1 MASTGD
7 ESKQPPEKRA
17 RHDGAQAA
25 PAPAPARVQLNP
37 ADCNLGQCL
46 HFHIPRNS
54 PRARSTPVVTRL
66 VSLSLLT
73 SPDFIVGHGGL
84 RGHALHGGAF
94 AYCWSG
100 ARATAGVRGGG
111 KYCFGCWVLAEQP
124 VEMEDTDAG
133 QRHLCRVGVSR
144 GDDPVGGLGEA
155 GGQSFAFGGTGG
167 KPRHDGN
174 LIDDEFGVGDT
185 VVCAVDLDARP
196 MASIGFAKNGQWL
209 GIALPFDASQTQTG
223 LGLVDAPVKPM
234 PWESAIFPHVLLK
247 NVMVDMQFSMED
259 GLEPVNGYQPWSSL
273 LGDGNAVLGPAFAE
287 QRECERDPGDGWPPG
302 FWEDYLGREV
312 CQGASRETI
321 RDSRDQACAGTDEVV
336 NGLLRIAE
344 NVPRNYILDQ
354 ANVERIPRIRLLNRF
369 SNFGRKTAVVVFPSP
384 AERKSRSSKRFR
396 ETWKEV
402 SDEEVNK
409 MSVMQFLP
417 LNLFQ
422 F

>member
-37 ADCNLGQCL
+37 VDCNL
-46 HFHIPRNS
+46 
-54 PRARSTPVVTRL
+54 
-66 VSLSLLT
+66 
-73 SPDFIVGHGGL
+73 DFIVGHGGL

-321 RDSRDQACAGTDEVV
+321 RDSRDQACAGTDED
-336 NGLLRIAE
+336 GRIA
-344 NVPRNYILDQ
+344 
-354 ANVERIPRIRLLNRF
+354 
-369 SNFGRKTAVVVFPSP
+369 
-384 AERKSRSSKRFR
+384 
-396 ETWKEV
+396 
-402 SDEEVNK
+402 
-409 MSVMQFLP
+409 
-417 LNLFQ
+417 
-422 F
+422 